1 MQLAG
6 KKVIVLVADLYQ
18 DLEVWYPILR
28 LKEAGAEVTVV
39 GPEAGQTYKGKYGY
53 PIVSDASADQI
64 NIKEYSCII
73 IPGGYAPDII
83 RRYPEMV
90 NLVEDAYKKGK
101 TVAAICHGGWVLVS
115 AKMLEGKT
123 VTGFFAIK
131 DDLENAGAKFVDA
144 EVIVDGNLVTS
155 RKPEDLP
162 MFLTEIIKMLKG

>member
-39 GPEAGQTYKGKYGY
+39 GPEARQTYKGKYGY
-53 PIVSDASADQI
+53 PIVSDASANQI

-90 NLVEDAYKKGK
+90 NLVRDAYKKGK

-115 AKMLEGKT
+115 AKILKGKT

-131 DDLENAGAKFVDA
+131 DDLENAEAKFVDA